1 VSYLEENVAAADIEL
16 TDDDLNRLDEAFPV
30 GAAEGERYPAEA
42 MKGLS
47 L

>member
-1 VSYLEENVAAADIEL
+1 VKYLEENVAAAEIEL
-16 TDDDLNRLDEAFPV
+16 TDDDFARLDEAFPV
-30 GAAEGERYPAEA
+30 GAAQGERYPAEA